1 MKHLIII
8 ILICCGISALSFDV
22 VKDNV
27 FYLGKNKNAVV
38 PDSSIATF
46 SIKAR
51 LVQTLAP
58 YVKQR
63 NDTGYIRLLNK
74 WVEAYNVPVPP
85 SGATL
90 VSVDS
95 VPIIVIAH
103 CYRKCYSYQQGAL
116 PVGSDFAA
124 DVAAIRASNHYID
137 ELLDAIDD
145 EFSGMVADARAFG
158 RIILTG
164 KTN

>member
-1 MKHLIII
+1 MKKLFVI
-8 ILICCGISALSFDV
+8 ILISCGLSVSAQ
-22 VKDNV
+22 
-27 FYLGKNKNAVV
+27 V
-38 PDSSIATF
+38 PDSSIATL

-58 YVKQR
+58 YIKQR
-63 NDTGYIRLLNK
+63 NDTPYIRLLNK
-74 WVEAYNVPVPP
+74 WIEKYNVAVPP

-90 VSVDS
+90 VTIDS

-103 CYRKCYSYQQGAL
+103 CYRKCYSYSQGAAA
-116 PVGSDFAA
+116 VGSDFAA

-137 ELLDAIDD
+137 ELLDAIDN
-145 EFSGMVADARAFG
+145 EFGNMVSDARAFG

-164 KTN
+164 KNQ